1 LNVYHPRITA
11 WLWLLGMLIVG
22 VLGSRVLTTDWLETG
37 FLALLPVTEQQPDI
51 ANAVQQHNQLMNR
64 KVIWLTGAASSQEAI
79 TQARQLQQQ
88 LQHRRFCLAN

>member
-1 LNVYHPRITA
+1 
-11 WLWLLGMLIVG
+11 MLIVG

-88 LQHRRFCLAN
+88 LQHSDLFSQLMLELPM